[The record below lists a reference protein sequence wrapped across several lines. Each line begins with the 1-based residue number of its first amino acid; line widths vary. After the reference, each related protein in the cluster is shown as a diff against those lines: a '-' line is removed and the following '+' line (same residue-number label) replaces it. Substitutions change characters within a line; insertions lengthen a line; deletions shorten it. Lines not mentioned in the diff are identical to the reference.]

1 MPSLWHCA
9 AILFALN
16 LPHAL
21 ADVQVKGFA
30 QTGSAPGKLTI
41 SGEQVMAWQDRVPQT
56 HATLCTSSGVS
67 WYSTC
72 RCATR

>member
-9 AILFALN
+9 AILFALY

-30 QTGSAPGKLTI
+30 QTGSAPWRLTI
-41 SGEQVMAWQDRVPQT
+41 PGKQIMT
-56 HATLCTSSGVS
+56 
-67 WYSTC
+67 
-72 RCATR
+72 